1 MGPSGAPMLS
11 DRRKATVRIGS
22 TWCKN
27 VKNWTF
33 FRFDYEYQ
41 NLIRFPVQAASCLAL
56 MMIPNKIYVYVC
68 IYIYIFWRDLLS
80 GERDYS
86 KTQPRVKFIVF
97 HRFHDMTPRNPEPF
111 VGSVTTVLSP
121 VRRFPVRFAALPGIH
136 GSLMVCA
143 NQCFC
148 VKDSLRSMRFF
159 LEKNQICRE

>member
-56 MMIPNKIYVYVC
+56 MMIPNKV
-68 IYIYIFWRDLLS
+68 YIFE
-80 GERDYS
+80 GIYCQGKE
-86 KTQPRVKFIVF
+86 I
-97 HRFHDMTPRNPEPF
+97 TPRPSQESSSLFFTGFMTWLPVIQNLS
-111 VGSVTTVLSP
+111 SVRLP
-121 VRRFPVRFAALPGIH
+121 LFFRRFAGSRF
-136 GSLMVCA
+136 GSQPSLQFTGPLMVCA

-148 VKDSLRSMRFF
+148 VKDSLRSMRSF